1 MADDKPKTKWEETK
15 EAVRK
20 MMAPQGK
27 STQQVPVKKFE
38 DTGKSAGAAIRGNN
52 AAKQQTLDEMKGYKR
67 GGKVKATGPAKLHK
81 GERVLTVKQAKKPAV
96 KKALSRKAQ

>member
-38 DTGKSAGAAIRGNN
+38 DTGKNAGAAIRSNN
-52 AAKQQTLDEMKGYKR
+52 AAKDDALKQIDSYKKGGPVR
-67 GGKVKATGPAKLHK
+67 RTGPAKLHK